1 MAFRRPRQ
9 TSGFCGSKSRN
20 NSNNTLEDPLQD
32 NVKDNNVKDNVK
44 DNNVKDNVKN
54 PSPSPNQMRD
64 SPIPKLNPYN
74 KKCLCC

>member
-9 TSGFCGSKSRN
+9 TSGFCSNKPRN
-20 NSNNTLEDPLQD
+20 NSNNTLQD
-32 NVKDNNVKDNVK
+32 NVKDNVK
-44 DNNVKDNVKN
+44 DNNVKDNVKD

-74 KKCLCC
+74 KKCSCC